1 MAGFIMAVA
10 TELTGF
16 LERLNWTPERLAREV
31 NRLCG
36 PGTVSA
42 KAPYHW
48 LRGSYPRRGI
58 PEAVAK
64 VLSEYLRET
73 VEVAEI
79 WPGSAGPSA
88 RRSGPAEITPLVQ
101 DSCSSARLVQQVSE
115 TNADEAT
122 LDQLNHELAGLTASY
137 LHVPPGPLLYR
148 AAMLRDRVARL
159 LRGQQKL
166 AQRRELLA
174 LGARLCALLAWM
186 SEDLGDRNAA
196 YNHAAAAWELADL
209 ADDSRA
215 RRWVRAAQAR
225 QSYWL
230 GNFVESAQFALDGL
244 DRPADDELGVFLKL
258 LAARAWAAAG
268 MRADSLRAL
277 GEWAEQAE
285 AEPVRGVGVFA
296 LRQDGQAYLA
306 GHTMLLLDDAPGALR
321 ELRTS
326 LDLLEREPV
335 EQRSYSME
343 ALARIDVARARI
355 RLGEP
360 AGVAEM
366 LVPVLGLQPDK
377 TITTIS
383 AMLRTAAAEL
393 HCAPPLFAGASEL
406 VGRIEEFLGAAVAER
421 AAGRAS

>member
-64 VLSEYLRET
+64 VLSEYLREP

-79 WPGSAGPSA
+79 WPGSAGPAA

-122 LDQLNHELAGLTASY
+122 LDQLNHELSGLTTSY
-137 LHVPPGPLLYR
+137 LHVAPGPLLYR

-209 ADDSRA
+209 ADDDRA

-230 GNFVESAQFALDGL
+230 GSFVESAQFALDGL
-244 DRPADDELGVFLKL
+244 DRPADDELGVLLKL

-268 MRADSLRAL
+268 METEARRAL

-285 AEPVRGVGVFA
+285 PVRGVGLFA
-296 LRQDGQAYLA
+296 LRQDGQTYLA
-306 GHTMLLLDDAPGALR
+306 GHTMLLLDDAGAALG
-321 ELRTS
+321 ELQTS
-326 LDLLEREPV
+326 LGLLEREPV
-335 EQRSYSME
+335 EQRSYSVE
-343 ALARIDVARARI
+343 ALARIDAARARI

-360 AGVAEM
+360 DGVAEM
-366 LVPVLGLQPDK
+366 LVPVLRLPPEK
-377 TITTIS
+377 MITTIS
-383 AMLRTAAAEL
+383 ALLRAAAEEL
-393 HCAPPLFAGASEL
+393 HGAPVPFADASEL
-406 VGRIEEFLGAAVAER
+406 GGRIEEFLVSAVAER